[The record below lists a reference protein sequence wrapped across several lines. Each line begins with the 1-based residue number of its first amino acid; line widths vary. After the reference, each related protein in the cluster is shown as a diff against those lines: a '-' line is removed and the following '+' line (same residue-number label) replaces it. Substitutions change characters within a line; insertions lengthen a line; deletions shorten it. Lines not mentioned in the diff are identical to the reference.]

1 MHEKQKGTDISK
13 IEELSLKFC
22 GTESVIVDQI
32 MTILLSTSSSKGSMV
47 TNYVSTKENTKDFFS
62 VI

>member
-1 MHEKQKGTDISK
+1 MHEKQKGTDVSK

-47 TNYVSTKENTKDFFS
+47 TNYASTKENTKDFFS